1 MKETPVKKVSLQ
13 KMTDLVNTHWAPL
26 DVFRVNDFTFRLVK
40 IKGAYIWHKHNGDE
54 LFIVRKG
61 SMIIHFKDQD
71 IHLQEDEGFVI
82 EEGTVHQTEAKE
94 ETEVMVVEKADIET
108 ITV

>member
-1 MKETPVKKVSLQ
+1 MKKISLQ
-13 KMTDLVNTHWAPL
+13 KMTDLINSHWAPL
-26 DVFRVNDFTFRLVK
+26 DVFRVNDFTVRLVK
-40 IKGAYIWHKHNGDE
+40 IKGLYIWHKHNGDE

-71 IHLQEDEGFVI
+71 VNLEEGEGFVI
-82 EEGTVHQTEAKE
+82 EEGLVHQTEAKE
-94 ETEVMVVEKADIET
+94 ETEVMVIEKAGVET